1 MKTLTL
7 KPGVSKLLKTSLAVV
22 MLILVLAGL
31 NGLISSHYVAN
42 AAQEVKTLQESV
54 EQAQADYDL
63 SQKQAKDALASYC
76 TNWKELA
83 TSKRA
88 LADATKLDFN
98 LKQEEI
104 DAVNCTNTQLPSTF

>member
-1 MKTLTL
+1 MKITNNLSPKHNL
-7 KPGVSKLLKTSLAVV
+7 IGLGIISLVIFGA
-22 MLILVLAGL
+22 LIWAFQPR
-31 NGLISSHYVAN
+31 AN

-54 EQAQADYDL
+54 EMAQADYDL